1 MKVVTWS
8 SNIRM
13 TLLYVTPHYE
23 QPKPLASMLIQSMGD
38 LLVVSKKKNLSV

>member
-1 MKVVTWS
+1 MMKVVTWS

-23 QPKPLASMLIQSMGD
+23 QPLGVAMHEVNDMHADMHGEESYY
-38 LLVVSKKKNLSV
+38 